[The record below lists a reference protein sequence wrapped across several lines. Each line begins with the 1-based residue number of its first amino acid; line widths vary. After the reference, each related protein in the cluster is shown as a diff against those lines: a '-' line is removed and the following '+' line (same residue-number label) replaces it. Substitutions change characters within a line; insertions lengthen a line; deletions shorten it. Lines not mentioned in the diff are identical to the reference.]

1 MKKSIEKTG
10 KTVEEAIQAALS
22 ELDLEK
28 HKVDI
33 QVVEEGSRGLFG
45 LIGSKDARVIV
56 TPKQTGEDRAREF
69 LSSIFNTMNMEV
81 ELEFEEKDGQLDIN
95 MSGPNMGVLIGKRG
109 ETLDSLQYLTSL
121 VVNKGDEKYI
131 RISIDTE
138 NYRKKREE
146 ALVRLA
152 KKLANRVIKY
162 RRNITLEPMNPYER
176 RIIHSALQNNK
187 MVTTYSIGDEPNRRV
202 VIAIN
207 NKESRIKK

>member
-131 RISIDTE
+131 RVSIDTE